1 MGQIFFYTVDHNILI
16 KKLELYR
23 IRGTELLRFTSN
35 LNERTQVCKLGK
47 TLSQEVYKNWITTG
61 QIWVTCLSDS
71 TPALFAVTGTSIQD
85 IESKLNGELNN
96 LHCWLLANKL
106 TLNAS
111 KSEYM
116 IIGSRKRLLPLD
128 TDPHVFIIDRVDNTK
143 TLGIFTDENITWKTH
158 INHVCKKVSKSIGV
172 LRRAKRMISMASL
185 ERLFNALVL
194 PHFDYCSLVWD
205 NCSAG

>member
-1 MGQIFFYTVDHNILI
+1 M
-16 KKLELYR
+16 
-23 IRGTELLRFTSN
+23 
-35 LNERTQVCKLGK
+35 
-47 TLSQEVYKNWITTG
+47 
-61 QIWVTCLSDS
+61 
-71 TPALFAVTGTSIQD
+71 
-85 IESKLNGELNN
+85 
-96 LHCWLLANKL
+96 HCWLLAKKL

-143 TLGIFTDENITWKTH
+143 TLGVFIDENITWKAH

-172 LRRAKRMISMASL
+172 LRRSKRIISKASL
-185 ERLFNALVL
+185 ERLFLALDL

>member
-1 MGQIFFYTVDHNILI
+1 MY
-16 KKLELYR
+16 
-23 IRGTELLRFTSN
+23 
-35 LNERTQVCKLGK
+35 
-47 TLSQEVYKNWITTG
+47 
-61 QIWVTCLSDS
+61 
-71 TPALFAVTGTSIQD
+71 
-85 IESKLNGELNN
+85 
-96 LHCWLLANKL
+96 CWLLANKL

-194 PHFDYCSLVWD
+194 PHFDYCSLVCD
-205 NCSAG
+205 NCSVELKTELQRLQNKASFPVIAKTGSQLAASTCI